1 MYEAT
6 EIRWHGRGGQGTV
19 TAAKLFA
26 QSAMVG
32 GKYVQAF
39 PEFGPERTG
48 APVKAYNRISSKRLT
63 IHCGVT
69 NPSIVVVVDPT
80 LVGTTDFTEGTDEK
94 AVFLVNTKDDPAA
107 VRKKIKLKGG
117 RIYTIDA
124 TRISLETIGKP
135 IPNTAMLGALA
146 KVSGIVDIKRVL
158 DDVKEDFEKKFP
170 EKITQKNL
178 EAVKRA
184 YEEVKGE

>member
-1 MYEAT
+1 MYDAT

-48 APVKAYNRISSKRLT
+48 APVKAYNRISGKKLT

-107 VRKKIKLKGG
+107 VRNKIKLK
-117 RIYTIDA
+117 RRQD
-124 TRISLETIGKP
+124 LHH
-135 IPNTAMLGALA
+135 
-146 KVSGIVDIKRVL
+146 
-158 DDVKEDFEKKFP
+158 
-170 EKITQKNL
+170 
-178 EAVKRA
+178 
-184 YEEVKGE
+184 